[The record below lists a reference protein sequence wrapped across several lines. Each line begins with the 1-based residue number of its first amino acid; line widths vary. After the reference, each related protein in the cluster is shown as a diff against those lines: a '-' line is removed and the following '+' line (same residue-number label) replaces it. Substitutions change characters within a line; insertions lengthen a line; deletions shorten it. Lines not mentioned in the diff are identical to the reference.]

1 MSSDSLEILKNFML
15 QGYSTVGQDLSM
27 DTTEEKRLR
36 EDFFRV
42 EK

>member
-1 MSSDSLEILKNFML
+1 MFKNRFK
-15 QGYSTVGQDLSM
+15 QDKRYSPVGQDLSK
-27 DTTEEKRLR
+27 DKTEEKRLR